1 MHHSAMH
8 FLIRNILIKAADKKP
23 CSYPQ
28 KFPSSLFLYSTQNF
42 LSGNLLKT
50 GIRGLIRLLT
60 THPTC
65 RFIQRRVKLQSQNPA
80 QKIVQAMILNMA
92 QLACGSLLLHTLP
105 QSQAPLQFARAD
117 CTLQDALIC
126 MGLLSLFGPLPNPQR
141 DQQ

>member
-8 FLIRNILIKAADKKP
+8 FLIRNILIKAGDKKP
-23 CSYPQ
+23 CSYPHC
-28 KFPSSLFLYSTQNF
+28 FPVHFFCTQHNF

-80 QKIVQAMILNMA
+80 QKIVQAMLNMA

-117 CTLQDALIC
+117 CTLQAVLIC